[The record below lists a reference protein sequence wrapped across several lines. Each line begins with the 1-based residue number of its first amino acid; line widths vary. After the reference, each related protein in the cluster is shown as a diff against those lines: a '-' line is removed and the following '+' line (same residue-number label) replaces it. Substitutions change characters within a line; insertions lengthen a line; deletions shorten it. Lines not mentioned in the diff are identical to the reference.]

1 MVSFNVFYSSET
13 PGEKLVTD
21 NILLR
26 WRKCTLKAP
35 FLTPSIAVCGTLFS
49 YLIVD
54 NRWHVIILLIYE
66 ILSILWIFIGYS
78 FPVMTSYIYGIN
90 VLFVFFV

>member
-1 MVSFNVFYSSET
+1 MVSFNVFYIGET

-26 WRKCTLKAP
+26 WRKFTLKAP
-35 FLTPSIAVCGTLFS
+35 FLTPSIAVYGTLFS

-54 NRWHVIILLIYE
+54 NRWYVIILLIYE

-78 FPVMTSYIYGIN
+78 FPVMTSYICGIN
-90 VLFVFFV
+90 VLFV